1 MPIVPMFQGGV
12 ATERD
17 NAQTGMGSSEIRIPR
32 PTYDYEKNYQEAIK
46 PIVEFGKNA
55 SKAAEIIANRNVKA
69 EADEA
74 ELKYLDIE
82 RRILYGQGGSEHGS
96 EGGTG
101 DDGSYKDVPNNAAP
115 VPDNSAAQLSEQET
129 NDDGIYRQIPNGF
142 FATQGK
148 NSVDTYNGSIE
159 VLKKESQK
167 ILDNLSPWARE
178 SLQSRINDRL
188 ASAQT
193 RMLQY
198 RNNQEQAWH
207 LSSSESRIK
216 GLIRSAGDNPNSREY
231 LNKTKASIDAEVDY
245 IASLRGYDAQQ
256 TSDLKSQYHDL
267 TEASRYTAWAQDN
280 PVGALFDFQTNQK
293 NISPEIRSK
302 LSNELF
308 RTAAPQLGLALSDK
322 YGDSILDKKDFI
334 REMTKPGA
342 RTGIPVVDGL
352 TTVQR
357 ISLWQSAHAYASQK
371 RTSAQNELGVA
382 TKDALSEIAT
392 YGYLKNGGPSKEQ
405 FVAAYGE
412 AKGTELFESYERSA
426 ETTKAVHDYAGM
438 TDEEIASDVASAKP
452 VPGASDFAER
462 KKLYDARVTAYSQL
476 STKRREDPVAFAVMG
491 GQYGFEPLDF
501 GNTAKLTSQLQN
513 RVEKAPEI
521 SKAWGARQRLFSKA
535 ELDGLAK
542 VLDSSPIDQR
552 VNLLGTIAGAISS
565 EGLRIASDQMTKSS
579 EIYAIAMA
587 GMDMSPGETTPGEM
601 YLRGLDA
608 IATGRVKIDTAKAS
622 GTDATIA
629 NTIGDEPED
638 GIKGVFDSP
647 DAAEMTR
654 KMAKGVWAY
663 QSLAGISND
672 AKKAV
677 NTAVGG
683 EVFSYNHRKIVL
695 PRGVE
700 GSTVF
705 GDDFGTLLNKKAY
718 QIRSKGTNYQWMGK
732 PLTRDQMADALH
744 DFDLKTEKINPDGSV
759 LYSVQS
765 SGIPVYTDK
774 GSLFTFTLT
783 APSKE
788 EK

>member
-46 PIVEFGKNA
+46 PIVEFGKTA

-82 RRILYGQGGSEHGS
+82 RRILYGQGGDEQSPAGGS
-96 EGGTG
+96 G
-101 DDGSYKDVPNNAAP
+101 DDGIYKDVPNNAVP
-115 VPDNSAAQLSEQET
+115 MPDNSAQVGAQET

-148 NSVDTYNGSIE
+148 NSVDTFNGSIE

-167 ILDNLSPWARE
+167 LLDGLSPWARE

-216 GLIRSAGDNPNSREY
+216 GLIRSAGDNPNSRDY
-231 LNKTKASIDAEVDY
+231 LAKTKASIDAEVDY
-245 IASLRGYDAQQ
+245 IASLRGYDVQQ
-256 TSDLKSQYHDL
+256 AADLKAQYHDL
-267 TEASRYTAWAQDN
+267 AEASRYTTWAQDN
-280 PVGALFDFQTNQK
+280 PVGALSDFQTNQK
-293 NISPEIRSK
+293 SISPEIRAK

-352 TTVQR
+352 STVQR

-405 FVAAYGE
+405 FIAAYGE
-412 AKGTELFESYERSA
+412 AKGTDLFESYERSA

-476 STKRREDPVAFAVMG
+476 SKKRREDPVAFAVMG
-491 GQYGFEPLDF
+491 GQYGYEPLDF
-501 GNTAKLTSQLQN
+501 GNTGKLVSQLQN
-513 RVEKAPEI
+513 RVEKANEV
-521 SKAWGARQRLFSKA
+521 SKAWGANQRLFSKT
-535 ELDGLAK
+535 ELDGLVK
-542 VLDSSPIDQR
+542 VLDSSTIDQR
-552 VNLLGTIAGAISS
+552 VGLLTTIAEAIGSD
-565 EGLRIASDQMTKSS
+565 GLRIVSDQMTKSS
-579 EIYAIAMA
+579 EVYAIAMA
-587 GMDMSPGETTPGEM
+587 GMDMTPGEISPGEM

-608 IATGRVKIDTAKAS
+608 IDTGRVKIDTAKVE
-622 GTDATIA
+622 GTDASIA

-663 QSLAGISND
+663 QSLAGVSHD
-672 AKKAV
+672 PAAAV
-677 NTAVGG
+677 KTALGG

-700 GSTVF
+700 GSTIF
-705 GDDFGTLLNKKAY
+705 GDDLSTLLNKKAY
-718 QIRSKGTNYQWMGK
+718 QIRSNGTAYMWGGMTM
-732 PLTRDQMADALH
+732 TRDQMANALH
-744 DFDLKTEKINPDGSV
+744 DFDLKTEKVNPDGSV

-765 SGIPVYTDK
+765 SGVPVYTDK
-774 GSLFTFTLT
+774 GKLFTFTLS

>member
-46 PIVEFGKNA
+46 PIVEFGKTA

-82 RRILYGQGGSEHGS
+82 RRILYGQGGDEQSPAGGS
-96 EGGTG
+96 G
-101 DDGSYKDVPNNAAP
+101 DDGIYKDVPNNAAP
-115 VPDNSAAQLSEQET
+115 VPDNSSAQLSEQET

-280 PVGALFDFQTNQK
+280 PVGALSDFQTNQK
-293 NISPEIRSK
+293 SISPEIRSK

-405 FVAAYGE
+405 FIAAYGE
-412 AKGTELFESYERSA
+412 AKGTDLFESYERSA
-426 ETTKAVHDYAGM
+426 ETTKAMHDYAGM
-438 TDEEIASDVASAKP
+438 PDSDILSDVESSKP

-462 KKLYDARVTAYSQL
+462 KKLYDARLSAYNQL
-476 STKRREDPVAFAVMG
+476 AKKRREDPVAFAVMG
-491 GQYGFEPLDF
+491 GQYGYEPLDF
-501 GNTAKLTSQLQN
+501 GNTGKLVSQLQN
-513 RVEKAPEI
+513 RVEKAQEV
-521 SKAWGARQRLFSKA
+521 SKAWGAKQRLFSKS
-535 ELDGLAK
+535 ELDGLVK
-542 VLDSSPIDQR
+542 TLDASTIDQR
-552 VNLLGTIAGAISS
+552 VGLLTTIAGAIGSD
-565 EGLRIASDQMTKSS
+565 GLRIVSDQMTKSS
-579 EIYAIAMA
+579 EIYAIALA
-587 GMDMSPGETTPGEM
+587 GMDMTPGEITPGEM

-608 IATGRVKIDTAKAS
+608 IDTGRVKIDTAKVD
-622 GTDATIA
+622 GTDASIA

-663 QSLAGISND
+663 QSLAGVSND
-672 AKKAV
+672 AEKAV
-677 NTAVGG
+677 NTAIGG
-683 EVFSYNHRKIVL
+683 EVFAHNKRKIVL

-700 GSTVF
+700 GSAFF
-705 GDDFGTLLNKKAY
+705 GEDFNTLLNKEAY
-718 QIRSKGTNYQWMGK
+718 RIRTKGTKYLWGATT
-732 PLTRDQMADALH
+732 LTREQMADALQ
-744 DFDLKTEKINPDGSV
+744 DYDLKTEKVNPDGSV
-759 LYSVQS
+759 LYSVQA

-774 GSLFTFTLT
+774 GKLFTFTLS

>member
-46 PIVEFGKNA
+46 PIVEFGKTA

-74 ELKYLDIE
+74 ELKYLDVE
-82 RRILYGQGGSEHGS
+82 RRILYGQGGSEQGPA
-96 EGGTG
+96 GGTV

-129 NDDGIYRQIPNGF
+129 NDAGIYRQIPNGF

-216 GLIRSAGDNPNSREY
+216 GLIRSAGDNPNSRDY
-231 LNKTKASIDAEVDY
+231 LAKTKASIDAEVDY

-256 TSDLKSQYHDL
+256 AADLKAQYHDL
-267 TEASRYTAWAQDN
+267 AEASRYTTWAQDN
-280 PVGALFDFQTNQK
+280 PVGALSDFQTNQK
-293 NISPEIRSK
+293 SISPEIRSK
-302 LSNELF
+302 LSSELF

-342 RTGIPVVDGL
+342 RTGIPVIDGL

-371 RTSAQNELGVA
+371 RTSAQNELGVS

-405 FVAAYGE
+405 FIAAYGE
-412 AKGTELFESYERSA
+412 AKGTDLFESYERNA

-438 TDEEIASDVASAKP
+438 PDSDIVADVESAKP

-462 KKLYDARVTAYSQL
+462 KKLYDARLSAYNQL
-476 STKRREDPVAFAVMG
+476 AKKRREDPVAFAVMG
-491 GQYGFEPLDF
+491 GQYGYEPLDF
-501 GNTAKLTSQLQN
+501 GNTGKLVSQLQN
-513 RVEKAPEI
+513 RVEKAQEV
-521 SKAWGARQRLFSKA
+521 SKAWGAKQRLFSKS
-535 ELDGLAK
+535 ELDGLVK
-542 VLDSSPIDQR
+542 TLDASTIDQR
-552 VNLLGTIAGAISS
+552 VGLLTTIAGAIGSD
-565 EGLRIASDQMTKSS
+565 GLRIVSDQMTKSS

-587 GMDMSPGETTPGEM
+587 GMDMTPGEIAPGEM

-608 IATGRVKIDTAKAS
+608 IDTGRVKIDTAKVEGTEAS
-622 GTDATIA
+622 IA

-663 QSLAGISND
+663 QSLAGVSHD
-672 AKKAV
+672 PAAAV
-677 NTAVGG
+677 KTALGG

-700 GSTVF
+700 GSTIF
-705 GDDFGTLLNKKAY
+705 GDDFSTLLNKKAY
-718 QIRSKGTNYQWMGK
+718 QIRSNGTAYMWGGMTM
-732 PLTRDQMADALH
+732 TRDQMANALH
-744 DFDLKTEKINPDGSV
+744 DFDLKTEKVNPDGSV

-765 SGIPVYTDK
+765 SGVPVYTDK
-774 GSLFTFTLT
+774 GKLFTFTLS